1 MSPEWRFRIARNTHQ
16 NGSGVIIGEKKVY
29 NLDKKG
35 IICIVYD
42 KNTSKCIDVA
52 TFLVENDFK
61 LVHSLDKIQ

>member
-1 MSPEWRFRIARNTHQ
+1 MYSEFSYDNTRFYVDFQ

-61 LVHSLDKIQ
+61 LVHSL